1 MKLEND
7 KTVLQTIV
15 ERMVSNHGCHTVLLY
30 GSRATAEFDA
40 NSDYDI
46 CAFREEAEEICDC
59 DYIDGSADGS
69 SSAGGGVGSGV
80 GSGAGGV
87 SGAGSSAGRAAGSGT
102 RGSAAGGSVTG
113 SSAGGGTG
121 KALLDAWIYPESYA
135 KNPGVSMLRL
145 RNARVLLEKDGLGS
159 ECIAKVNQL
168 LERGPEPLPEWE
180 VRKRKIWLNKTLAR
194 IRKTDLEG
202 RYRALWLLHLS
213 LEYYFELRGL
223 WYQGS
228 KESFKWL
235 ETNDPTFLVLF
246 EVAVANPLNHEA
258 VARVIQRVVEE
269 IEQ

>member
-1 MKLEND
+1 
-7 KTVLQTIV
+7 
-15 ERMVSNHGCHTVLLY
+15 MVSNHGCHTVLLY
-30 GSRATAEFDA
+30 GSRATSDFDVK
-40 NSDYDI
+40 SDYDI

-59 DYIDGSADGS
+59 DYIDGSAGGGS
-69 SSAGGGVGSGV
+69 VAGGGVCSV
-80 GSGAGGV
+80 AGG
-87 SGAGSSAGRAAGSGT
+87 S
-102 RGSAAGGSVTG
+102 SVTG

-121 KALLDAWIYPESYA
+121 KALLDAWIYPESHA

-145 RNARVLLEKDGLGS
+145 RNARVLLEKDGLGT

-246 EVAVANPLNHEA
+246 EVAVANPLNREA
-258 VARVIQRVVEE
+258 VAKVIQRVVEE
-269 IEQ
+269 IDQ